1 MKCFKEVMVE
11 MIIPVFKF
19 LLSGNKVL
27 IALSVPWSLSLAI
40 TAAADNYS

>member
-1 MKCFKEVMVE
+1 MKCFKEVMAE

-27 IALSVPWSLSLAI
+27 IALKYALESLIS
-40 TAAADNYS
+40 NYSSS

>member
-1 MKCFKEVMVE
+1 

-27 IALSVPWSLSLAI
+27 IALKYASESLIS
-40 TAAADNYS
+40 NYSSKLITIHKRETF